1 MDNFSDEK
9 LNNLNSSKVAEKVI
23 NVDENMSKNPEE
35 SVNLQSSS
43 TKQSPDKV
51 ILQSTQIEAERV
63 PHSHLIESTIHERK
77 MIKKSRS
84 HKKSAPNDSQRDHEN
99 TLFDQ
104 YVSKND
110 ESLNINPAKATKLP
124 INDSNSHISNFSLPK
139 LPSNTSTQGLDDGLF
154 VFGEPKVNVETKQFT
169 FSLKPKEVQ
178 RKRVSLDKKQLNE
191 DESLISLLTCIN
203 SLNKI
208 ISKAEKSKV
217 IGIFDSPKSNDT
229 NTIKSALLQ
238 LRLAPDKAPWV
249 GKAVFVN
256 NQVPASEFII
266 RENILFGN
274 EYDAQRY
281 HSAIAL
287 SCLRE
292 DLKLLADGDKT
303 VIDKKHLQLTDTQK
317 EKLALA
323 RAFYANTDIYILEDI
338 LNSIDKI
345 TGECIF
351 ETLIQGALEEK
362 VVIFITHNPMYL
374 SQCDEI
380 YVIKNGEII
389 AHGDHQSLLQ
399 TNELYASIINASIDS
414 FINKNV
420 KITMKDELNSSER
433 EKAASR
439 TLRLNIKIMIIFFT
453 IVLSLLYMLQHVS
466 MEQFCSFVA
475 STIMKIVTIFYDV

>member
-1 MDNFSDEK
+1 MDNFPDKK
-9 LNNLNSSKVAEKVI
+9 LNNLNSPKVAEKVI

-43 TKQSPDKV
+43 TKQLPDKV
-51 ILQSTQIEAERV
+51 ILQTTQISAESL
-63 PHSHLIESTIHERK
+63 PHSHLIESTIHETK
-77 MIKKSRS
+77 MTKKSRL
-84 HKKSAPNDSQRDHEN
+84 HKRSTPEDSQRGHEN
-99 TLFDQ
+99 IFWDQ
-104 YVSKND
+104 HVSKND
-110 ESLNINPAKATKLP
+110 ESLNINSAKATKPP
-124 INDSNSHISNFSLPK
+124 INDFSLPK
-139 LPSNTSTQGLDDGLF
+139 LPSKNTPTQGLNDGLF

-178 RKRVSLDKKQLNE
+178 RKSASPDKKQLNE

-203 SLNKI
+203 SLNTI

-249 GKAVFVN
+249 EKAVFVN

-292 DLKLLADGDKT
+292 DLKLLANGDKT

-323 RAFYANTDIYILEDI
+323 RAFYANTDIYILEDV

-351 ETLIQGALEEK
+351 ETLIRGALEEK
-362 VVIFITHNPMYL
+362 VVIFITHNPTYL

-380 YVIKNGEII
+380 YVITNGEII
-389 AHGDHQSLLQ
+389 AQGDHRSLLQ
-399 TNELYASIINASIDS
+399 SNELYASMINASIDS
-414 FINKNV
+414 IVNKNV
-420 KITMKDELNSSER
+420 QITMKDELNSSER
-433 EKAASR
+433 KKAAAR

-453 IVLSLLYMLQHVS
+453 IVLTLLYVLQHVS
-466 MEQFCSFVA
+466 MEQFC
-475 STIMKIVTIFYDV
+475 IM